1 MIKTKIAAA
10 VAALTIGVTAL
21 ATSPAQAHHPHGGW
35 GGVGLGFAA
44 GAIIG
49 TAIASDGYYGCHW
62 VPRFDRWGNYVRSIK
77 VCD

>member
-21 ATSPAQAHHPHGGW
+21 ATSPAQAYHPHGW
-35 GGVGLGFAA
+35 GGVGLGFAT

-49 TAIASDGYYGCHW
+49 TAIANDGYYYGCHLE
-62 VPRFDRWGNYVRSIK
+62 PRYDRWGHYIRSVK